1 MTEDITQTLTEIEK
15 DITYFKNL
23 GFEHLV
29 EKFER
34 DKRAIQSLIN

>member
-1 MTEDITQTLTEIEK
+1 MEDIITEIDK

-23 GFEHLV
+23 GFDHLA

-34 DKRAIQSLIN
+34 DLNVIKELTQNKS